1 MKEKLIQKYVDMLST
16 SDIIKFAKSN
26 HVELSDNEV
35 NIIYRAIKN
44 EWKNI
49 IYGDYHSVLNQY
61 KDSFTVDKLNKMEQ
75 FILLYKDKY
84 KKFI

>member
-26 HVELSDNEV
+26 HVVLSDNEV

-44 EWKNI
+44 EWKTI
-49 IYGDYHSVLNQY
+49 IYGDYRSILNQY
-61 KDSFTVDKLNKMEQ
+61 RDSFTVDKLNKMEQ
-75 FILLYKDKY
+75 FILLYTDKY
-84 KKFI
+84 KSFI

>member
-26 HVELSDNEV
+26 HVVLSDNEV

-44 EWKNI
+44 EWKTI
-49 IYGDYHSVLNQY
+49 IYGDYRSILNQY
-61 KDSFTVDKLNKMEQ
+61 RDSFTVDKLNKMEQ

-84 KKFI
+84 KSFI